1 MIPVKMKYIT
11 LNKKYIDNIVSTK
24 YNINPIENHRLIS
37 KIDDDGN
44 VNGSLLMIN
53 HK

>member
-1 MIPVKMKYIT
+1 MYPIEMKYVT
-11 LNKKYIDNIVSTK
+11 YKKNYLDNIVSTK
-24 YNINPIENHRLIS
+24 YNTNPMENHRLIS

-44 VNGSLLMIN
+44 VSGSLLLIN